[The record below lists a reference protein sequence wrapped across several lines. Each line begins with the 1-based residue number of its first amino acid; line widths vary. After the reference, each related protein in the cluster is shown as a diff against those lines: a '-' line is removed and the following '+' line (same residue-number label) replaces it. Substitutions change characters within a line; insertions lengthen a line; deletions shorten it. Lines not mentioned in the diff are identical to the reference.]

1 MEYTINLYFPFNG
14 NTDHIIV
21 SENNPLDDIREYIF
35 EGYNIEDFKVVL
47 NNVEITKNDFHLTDD
62 MTLSI
67 IPSMKSGKNI
77 TYHQINFKPN
87 QVLKIKCTCQYC
99 KNNIPNKRP
108 YISPPEIPQKYI
120 RNFDREELENLGKK
134 YRIAMEEEIKREDE
148 RRKENQKTH
157 EKIMELRDKI
167 RKFKAKHKKRINGI
181 IEEPKKPE
189 QDNYCGF
196 KKGFLL

>member
-1 MEYTINLYFPFNG
+1 MEYTVNLYFPFNG

-21 SENNPLDDIREYIF
+21 SENNPLDNIREYIF
-35 EGYNIEDFKVVL
+35 EAYNIDNFNIMI
-47 NNVEITKNDFHLTDD
+47 NNVEITKNDFHLSDD
-62 MTLSI
+62 MTFSI
-67 IPSMKSGKNI
+67 IPSMKSGRDIISNRMNLNSTQK
-77 TYHQINFKPN
+77 
-87 QVLKIKCTCQYC
+87 LKIKCVCQYC

-134 YRIAMEEEIKREDE
+134 YRIAMEEEFKREDE

-167 RKFKAKHKKRINGI
+167 RKSKMKHKKRINGI